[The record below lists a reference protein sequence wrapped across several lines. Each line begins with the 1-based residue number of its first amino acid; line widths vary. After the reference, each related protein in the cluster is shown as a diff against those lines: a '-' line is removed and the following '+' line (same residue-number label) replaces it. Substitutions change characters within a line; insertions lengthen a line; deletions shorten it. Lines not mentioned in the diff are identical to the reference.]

1 MDPKIVQN
9 REKMDSEGVP
19 NSIPFFDLFL
29 GLSWGGL
36 SRQNVALAI
45 SNSHSAGRQKVRF
58 WSHFG
63 VHFGSLLGS
72 FSGFSGF
79 RKASKKPSKNG
90 RLKIAKM
97 APKWEPAV

>member
-19 NSIPFFDLFL
+19 NSVPFLDLFL

-36 SRQNVALAI
+36 SGPDVALAI
-45 SNSHSAGRQKVRF
+45 SNSHSAGGEKVRF
-58 WSHFG
+58 WSYFG
-63 VHFGSLLGS
+63 VHLGSLLGS

-79 RKASKKPSKNG
+79 RKASKKRSKNG
-90 RLKIAKM
+90 R
-97 APKWEPAV
+97 PK